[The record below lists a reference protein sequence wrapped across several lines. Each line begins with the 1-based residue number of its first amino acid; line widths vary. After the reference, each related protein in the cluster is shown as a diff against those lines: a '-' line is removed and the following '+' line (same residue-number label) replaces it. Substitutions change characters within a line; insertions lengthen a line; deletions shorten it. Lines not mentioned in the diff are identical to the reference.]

1 MKNIHPVYGAGI
13 RTHHLLNM
21 IRLSL
26 SLDQGFRPINHL
38 FNWRTPT
45 GATRFGEIPPFWR
58 NLKILKQFLEGLV
71 SVGKSFELF
80 GKFSLVQMA
89 EH

>member
-26 SLDQGFRPINHL
+26 SLDQGFRPIN
-38 FNWRTPT
+38 P
-45 GATRFGEIPPFWR
+45 TRFGEIPPFWR